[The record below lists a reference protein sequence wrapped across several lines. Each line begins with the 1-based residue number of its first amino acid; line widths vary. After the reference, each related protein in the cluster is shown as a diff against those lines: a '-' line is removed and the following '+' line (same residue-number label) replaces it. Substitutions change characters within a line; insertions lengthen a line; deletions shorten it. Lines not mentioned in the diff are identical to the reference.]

1 MRSKIATVLIIT
13 FFLPVF
19 AYTFSNDNFALTV
32 EIGWDKLATD
42 TILIYNKPI
51 YPKVTY
57 ELHLDIIERL
67 GLATNTDYRS
77 FDLLTLKTS
86 LQDAYTPIIFTIVRK
101 TFKSLYIA
109 YIYNREVLYYVRNIP
124 FFEFK
129 NKNVQ
134 HPLGAYFYIESPVD
148 FEYKVVFMLPNE
160 FVNTDIRILL
170 SDNIVIKP

>member
-1 MRSKIATVLIIT
+1 MKSKIVTVLIIT

-19 AYTFSNDNFALTV
+19 AYTFSNDNFDLTV

-42 TILIYNKPI
+42 TILIYNEPVYSKSI
-51 YPKVTY
+51 HDLY
-57 ELHLDIIERL
+57 LDIVTRL
-67 GLATNTDYRS
+67 KLTTNTDYRS

-101 TFKSLYIA
+101 TFENLYIA
-109 YIYNREVLYYVRNIP
+109 YIYNRDILYYVRDIP
-124 FFEFK
+124 FFDFK
-129 NKNVQ
+129 DKNVQ

-148 FEYKVVFMLPNE
+148 FEYKVVFILPND

-170 SDNIVIKP
+170 NDDIVIKP